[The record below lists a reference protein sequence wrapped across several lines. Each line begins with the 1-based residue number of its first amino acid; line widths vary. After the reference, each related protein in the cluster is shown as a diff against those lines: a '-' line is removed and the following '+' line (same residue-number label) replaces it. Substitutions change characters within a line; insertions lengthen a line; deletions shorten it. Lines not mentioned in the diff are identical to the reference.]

1 MNSAFISL
9 SLSCDSVGKC
19 FDMIASNACSAF
31 ARICALPALSPDESS
46 VLGRSCLLKFPSL
59 NLLCLMFL
67 FVQTNTPDS
76 PF

>member
-9 SLSCDSVGKC
+9 SLSCDSAEKY

-31 ARICALPALSPDESS
+31 ARICALPALRPDDNS

-59 NLLCLMFL
+59 NLLCLLFL
-67 FVQTNTPDS
+67 FVQTNTPDI